1 MLRPQLRRASK
12 KFFVGNSSYP
22 EIERIGDPHSYW
34 GDIYHLL
41 LTMPWVSF
49 ISLTS
54 VLYLLVNALFAFL
67 YSFGDGIA
75 TVNGEGPKEFQE
87 LFFFSVQTMASIGY
101 GAMYPNSVFTHWLV
115 VLESLVGLFF
125 IATTTGLVFAR
136 FSLPTARILFSNVAV
151 IAPFNGV
158 PTLMFRTANK
168 RKNYILEAQ
177 LWVTLVRDEY
187 STEGDF
193 MRRFHDIQLV
203 RSHTPVFSLTWTAM
217 HQILPGGLLDGDTM
231 ATLSRDRAEIIV
243 TLTGLDETLAQTIHA
258 RHTFTAEDIQW
269 DYRFA
274 DVLLTKADG
283 RRVIDFNQFNIT
295 HPISR
300 PRQLT
305 SGSSG
310 NTPTS
315 TNGYG
320 SGSGYN
326 SGNGYSNGHRD
337 HHYLDETL
345 N

>member
-1 MLRPQLRRASK
+1 MFRPQIRRASK

-34 GDIYHLL
+34 GDTYHLL
-41 LTMPWVSF
+41 LTMPWPTFV
-49 ISLTS
+49 SLTS
-54 VLYLLVNALFAFL
+54 VLYLLINALFAVA
-67 YSFGDGIA
+67 YSWVGGVAMAD
-75 TVNGEGPKEFQE
+75 GEGPSYFLD

-101 GAMYPNSVFTHWLV
+101 GVMHPTTLYAHWLV
-115 VLESLVGLFF
+115 VIESLVGVFF
-125 IATTTGLVFAR
+125 IAVTTGLVYAR

-193 MRRFHDIQLV
+193 MRRFHDVPLV
-203 RSHTPVFSLTWTAM
+203 RSHTPVFSLSWTAM
-217 HQILPGGLLDGDTM
+217 HQVLPGGLLDGDTVES
-231 ATLSRDRAEIIV
+231 LRRDRAEIIV

-258 RHTFTAEDIQW
+258 RHTFTADDIHW

-274 DVLLTKADG
+274 DILLTANSG
-283 RRVIDFNQFNIT
+283 RRVIDFNQFHVI

-300 PRQLT
+300 PRQLPSNYKIT
-305 SGSSG
+305 AGRRNNGS
-310 NTPTS
+310 
-315 TNGYG
+315 
-320 SGSGYN
+320 
-326 SGNGYSNGHRD
+326 RI
-337 HHYLDETL
+337 DE